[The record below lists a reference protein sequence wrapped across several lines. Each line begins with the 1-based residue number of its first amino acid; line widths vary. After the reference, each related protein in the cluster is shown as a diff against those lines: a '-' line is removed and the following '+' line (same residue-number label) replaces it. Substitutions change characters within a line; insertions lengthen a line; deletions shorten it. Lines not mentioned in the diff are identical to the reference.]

1 MYLPASADMSAWE
14 SVSIIEKRSSVC
26 RSNNGQNHSKRLRM
40 QKWLCGKTQSR
51 STLCLFGR
59 GFVCVCSQS
68 SSTYPQCNLT
78 TNSSGSVSCVLCF
91 SQLMSPQAEKSR
103 QQRSCTLSWHAQQ
116 VLRFDTVLFAVA
128 YELFQVSLWGF
139 CHIHPFSS
147 AYPIRITERLE
158 LPPAA
163 VGWETGSILDM
174 SPFLSL

>member
-1 MYLPASADMSAWE
+1 MYEILNPHIFVPAGFCWY
-14 SVSIIEKRSSVC
+14 VC
-26 RSNNGQNHSKRLRM
+26 MRVGAIMDKTTAKDLECKSDFMGRHSRALR
-40 QKWLCGKTQSR
+40 CV
-51 STLCLFGR
+51 CLGE
-59 GFVCVCSQS
+59 GLCVCSQS

-158 LPPAA
+158 LHPAA